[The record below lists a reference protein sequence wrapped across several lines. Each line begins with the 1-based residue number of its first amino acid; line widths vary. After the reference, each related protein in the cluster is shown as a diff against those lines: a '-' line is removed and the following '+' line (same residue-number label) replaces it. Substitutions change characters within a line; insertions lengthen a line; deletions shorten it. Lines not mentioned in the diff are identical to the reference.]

1 MWKTLFGKEADKL
14 EHANDDE
21 RTYYVIEKEPLVNR
35 FISVPKD
42 KGNIYLINTSNLWAI
57 FYIALLQMIHSVLH
71 LVLQM
76 KKWKK
81 YAWHESP
88 TPLFF
93 QATTWKTTKFPSL
106 SILAYGKIWLF

>member
-1 MWKTLFGKEADKL
+1 
-14 EHANDDE
+14 
-21 RTYYVIEKEPLVNR
+21 
-35 FISVPKD
+35 
-42 KGNIYLINTSNLWAI
+42 
-57 FYIALLQMIHSVLH
+57 MIHSVLH

-106 SILAYGKIWLF
+106 SIFAYGKIWLFLDEKRKKKRLKYEMWFFLGSNPRPKLPYGVTT